1 LEDGFFGGDF
11 TRNGVRI
18 GDCHEEVEAM
28 SSYACAQKS
37 IKEASDSLF
46 VSNDSLVY
54 QFTYGFSSK
63 SKEFYVCF
71 YTFDCAR
78 HSVLGS
84 DLLQLEDLLEKK
96 MIAWFWN

>member
-1 LEDGFFGGDF
+1 MEDGFFGGDF
-11 TRNGVRI
+11 TRNGVTI

>member
-1 LEDGFFGGDF
+1 
-11 TRNGVRI
+11 
-18 GDCHEEVEAM
+18 VEAM